1 MPLKFKT
8 QPDLPFYGFDSLEAE
23 SLTRA
28 SYLAKYG
35 VQPPP
40 RDPKRRLQD
49 WFDADAASRPPDEKY
64 IYGVHQLGA
73 GGVPRLAQ
81 MMITNAEAA
90 SPNLPG
96 AFVYTMAVVKASG
109 AWTAMTNDMGETIG
123 KNYLTAN
130 ALTEKEQALSLIA
143 ELRAHGIDVA
153 PNPVRADLS
162 GPYAVRYDPEETR
175 KVYNVVISGGQQNA
189 GLLLQT
195 RNQQGMGA
203 PGRWIAAAIGNGVI
217 WQAAPV
223 ETGELDARPRVERP
237 MRELYANESYRVN
250 GFSVGVKRTD
260 KNETALLDLQTN
272 LAYNVAEILKLVR
285 GLVAR

>member
-8 QPDLPFYGFDSLEAE
+8 QPDLSVYGFDSLESE
-23 SLTRA
+23 SFTRA

-35 VQPPP
+35 VQAPP
-40 RDPKRRLQD
+40 RDPRRRLQD
-49 WFDADAASRPPDEKY
+49 WFDADAASRPQEEKY
-64 IYGVHQLGA
+64 VYGVHELGA
-73 GGVPRLAQ
+73 GGVPRLRQ

-96 AFVYTMAVVKASG
+96 AFVYAMAVVKASG
-109 AWTAMTNDMGETIG
+109 AWTSMTNEMGETVG
-123 KNYLTAN
+123 KSYLTPN
-130 ALTEKEQALSLIA
+130 ALTEKEQPLALIA
-143 ELRAHGIDVA
+143 ELRAQGIDVA
-153 PNPVRADLS
+153 PDPVRADLS
-162 GPYAVRYDPEETR
+162 GPYSVRYDPEETR
-175 KVYNVVISGGQQNA
+175 KVYNVVIGGGQQNA

-217 WQAAPV
+217 WQSAPV

-237 MRELYANESYRVN
+237 MRELYSNEQYRVN

-260 KNETALLDLQTN
+260 KNETAVLDNQTN
-272 LAYNVAEILKLVR
+272 LAKNVAEILTLVR

>member
-1 MPLKFKT
+1 MGRAIASNDRT
-8 QPDLPFYGFDSLEAE
+8 EVDDEAE
-23 SLTRA
+23 RRA
-28 SYLAKYG
+28 GLGLSG
-35 VQPPP
+35 PQGCEG
-40 RDPKRRLQD
+40 RG
-49 WFDADAASRPPDEKY
+49 DAGR
-64 IYGVHQLGA
+64 
-73 GGVPRLAQ
+73 GGVVVPPVGEDG
-81 MMITNAEAA
+81 IAEVVIDGAA
-90 SPNLPG
+90 VLLDR
-96 AFVYTMAVVKASG
+96 V
-109 AWTAMTNDMGETIG
+109 TACAHPIANEMGEMVG
-123 KNYLTAN
+123 KNYLTPN
-130 ALTEKEQALSLIA
+130 ALTEKEQALALIA
-143 ELRAHGIDVA
+143 ELRAHGIEVA
-153 PNPVRADLS
+153 PDPVRADLS
-162 GPYAVRYDPEETR
+162 GPYSVRYDPEETR